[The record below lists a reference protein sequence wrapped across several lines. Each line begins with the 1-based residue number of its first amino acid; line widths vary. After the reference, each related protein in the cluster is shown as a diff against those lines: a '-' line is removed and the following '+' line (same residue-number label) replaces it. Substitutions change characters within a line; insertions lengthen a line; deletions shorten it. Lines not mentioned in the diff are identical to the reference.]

1 MESSMVTSDV
11 TSLAMIWIVLGNLL
25 CKAYSLKYT
34 KSKKNY
40 LNWPRMSRYK
50 CVWICTHIVEIMAF
64 LHTVVSITNNV
75 ENYLPYSRN
84 LRPSSDMELVLLES
98 WAKNS
103 IQRGPQSMEW
113 LVMSGLW
120 QSNYQHMATSL
131 TVEDMQYLTLLY
143 ICSTLLPAF

>member
-1 MESSMVTSDV
+1 
-11 TSLAMIWIVLGNLL
+11 
-25 CKAYSLKYT
+25 
-34 KSKKNY
+34 
-40 LNWPRMSRYK
+40 MSRYK

-103 IQRGPQSMEW
+103 IQRGPQSME
-113 LVMSGLW
+113 
-120 QSNYQHMATSL
+120 
-131 TVEDMQYLTLLY
+131 
-143 ICSTLLPAF
+143 